1 MNSALLSMLDSEK
14 MTEVT
19 NTSDTLTKVLMLMEI
34 AAVVLFVTLYWVA

>member
-14 MTEVT
+14 ITEVT

-34 AAVVLFVTLYWVA
+34 SAVVLFVTLYWVA